1 MKKHKVYNTGL
12 FLNWEPTGLQA
23 AADCVRIES
32 VKIFMK

>member
-23 AADCVRIES
+23 AAGFVRIKA
-32 VKIFMK
+32 VRIFMK